1 MLEKARHAKVL
12 LHLALFLSYEAVDLV
27 TSLNESI
34 EDESKLEE
42 RVITE
47 WTNFTLTIDS
57 LYELINGWVDSDS
70 TSLDRDEEIKRAS
83 ELFSDM
89 YNQADLMDLLDKMDL
104 FKAAVELDQSA
115 QKLAADPSIRTSPM
129 ESNIKDSNFYSTLLN
144 NASQPSGA
152 REIIMQTLQIILV
165 AEHPL
170 TIGSIDALLGTKNEE
185 LLVNA
190 LSGVIGIATGGIITI
205 IDPIFRDFLHDKETA
220 GSFYIDEVQSH
231 SLMARS
237 CFAVMMQ
244 ELTFNI
250 CRIDSSFVRNNEI
263 PNMNEKIS
271 SFISSQ
277 LQYAAIHWHKHLIQ
291 SGEESHGSLSD
302 MLGQFSTS
310 PYPLYWMEV
319 ISALGKVRG
328 SLCGLQDAR
337 DWLLDAQTKERV
349 EDIHRFIVWFYTP
362 ISESIPHIYI
372 SSIPFGARDSI
383 LVQESI
389 EAFPRTL
396 SVTQGY
402 LKQWKT
408 HPNILEG
415 SRPISAAVFSPNG
428 RQIASCSDRTI
439 QLWDV
444 ETGQALGEP
453 LRGHRNRVTSV
464 SFSPDGHRIA
474 SGSHDHTI
482 RLWDAETGQAL
493 GEPLRSRRNRVTS
506 VSFSPDG
513 RRIASGLDDY
523 TIRLWDA
530 ETGRALGEPLRGRR
544 NWVTSVSFSPDG
556 RRIASGSDDYTI
568 RLRDAETLGELL
580 RDHEDRVNSVSF
592 SPDGRQIASGS
603 HDDTIQLWDAE
614 TGQALGKPLRGH
626 RNQVTSISF
635 SPDGRRVAS
644 GSRDVRLRLWDAE
657 TGQALGEP
665 LRDHQER
672 VTSVSFSPDGRQI
685 ASGSYDKTIRFWD
698 AKTGQALGEPLR
710 GHKGWVTSVS
720 FSPDGRRIA
729 SGSRDNT
736 IRLWDAE
743 TGQAL
748 GEPLRG
754 HKGWVTSVS
763 FSPDGRQIASG
774 SYDETIRLWYAE
786 TGQALGERPPDDH
799 QSSSLSSNELQ
810 TSHSAIARSG
820 WKSSSNSETIKLM
833 DQKTGRIL
841 VYWRHVP
848 GEASR
853 LVSARLE
860 DNGWVMEGDRL
871 LHWVPPSMECSI
883 DITQFRCGRQWKE
896 VHEVEGRGPPT

>member
-42 RVITE
+42 RVITK

-70 TSLDRDEEIKRAS
+70 TSLDWDEEIKRAS

-89 YNQADLMDLLDKMDL
+89 YNQADSMDSSDKMDL

-115 QKLAADPSIRTSPM
+115 QKSAADPSIRMSPM
-129 ESNIKDSNFYSTLLN
+129 ESNIKDSNFYSTLLK

-185 LLVNA
+185 LLVSA
-190 LSGVIGIATGGIITI
+190 LSGVIGIAAGGTITI

-237 CFAVMMQ
+237 CFIVMME

-263 PNMNEKIS
+263 PDMNKRIS

-291 SGEESHGSLSD
+291 SGEESRKSLSD
-302 MLGQFSTS
+302 LLGQFSRS

-408 HPNILEG
+408 HPNILKG

-474 SGSHDHTI
+474 SSSHDHTI

-513 RRIASGLDDY
+513 RRIASG
-523 TIRLWDA
+523 
-530 ETGRALGEPLRGRR
+530 
-544 NWVTSVSFSPDG
+544 
-556 RRIASGSDDYTI
+556 SDDYRI
-568 RLRDAETLGELL
+568 RLRDAEILGELL

-614 TGQALGKPLRGH
+614 TGQALGEPLRGH

-644 GSRDVRLRLWDAE
+644 GSHDKTLRLWDVE
-657 TGQALGEP
+657 TG
-665 LRDHQER
+665 R
-672 VTSVSFSPDGRQI
+672 
-685 ASGSYDKTIRFWD
+685 
-698 AKTGQALGEPLR
+698 ALGEPLR
-710 GHKGWVTSVS
+710 GHTSWVTSVS

-729 SGSRDNT
+729 SGSIDKT
-736 IRLWDAE
+736 IRLWNAE
-743 TGQAL
+743 TGQEL

-754 HKGWVTSVS
+754 HTSWVTSVS

-833 DQKTGRIL
+833 DQKTGRRL
-841 VYWRHVP
+841 VYWRRVP
-848 GEASR
+848 GEALR
-853 LVSARLE
+853 LEDARLE
-860 DNGWVMEGDRL
+860 NNGWVMEGNRL

-883 DITQFRCGRQWKE
+883 DIAQFRCGSQWKE

>member
-1 MLEKARHAKVL
+1 MDPSKTDPISLEAVMSTESLVQETSQQPTRPLFPLLEFSFSLAKEMLEKARHAKVL

-42 RVITE
+42 RVINK

-57 LYELINGWVDSDS
+57 LYELINGWVDSNS

-89 YNQADLMDLLDKMDL
+89 YNQADLMDSSDKMDL

-115 QKLAADPSIRTSPM
+115 QISATGPGIWMAPM
-129 ESNIKDSNFYSTLLN
+129 DSNIRDSNFYSTLLT
-144 NASQPSGA
+144 NAYRPSGA
-152 REIIMQTLQIILV
+152 REIIMQTLQIVLV

-170 TIGSIDALLGTKNEE
+170 TIRSIDALLGTKNEE
-185 LLVNA
+185 LLVNS
-190 LSGVIGIATGGIITI
+190 LSSVISIAADGTVTI

-237 CFAVMMQ
+237 CFVVMME

-263 PNMNEKIS
+263 PDMNERIS

-291 SGEESHGSLSD
+291 SGEELRRSLSD
-302 MLGQFSTS
+302 MLEQFSRS

-349 EDIHRFIVWFYTP
+349 EDIHRFIASFYTP

-372 SSIPFGARDSI
+372 SSIPFGARGSVLI
-383 LVQESI
+383 QESI
-389 EAFPRTL
+389 EAFPKTL

-402 LKQWKT
+402 YNRWKALPIILKGSE
-408 HPNILEG
+408 PNW
-415 SRPISAAVFSPNG
+415 AVVFFPNG
-428 RQIASCSDRTI
+428 RQIATGSNQTI

-444 ETGQALGEP
+444 ETGQALGELPRGHDDWVTSISFSPDGRRMASGSRDMTLRLWDAETGQAFGEP
-453 LRGHRNRVTSV
+453 LRDHEDRVTSV
-464 SFSPDGHRIA
+464 SFSPDGRQIA
-474 SGSHDHTI
+474 SGSCDDTI
-482 RLWDAETGQAL
+482 RLWDAETGQA
-493 GEPLRSRRNRVTS
+493 
-506 VSFSPDG
+506 F
-513 RRIASGLDDY
+513 
-523 TIRLWDA
+523 
-530 ETGRALGEPLRGRR
+530 GEPLRGHKD
-544 NWVTSVSFSPDG
+544 WVTSVSFSPDG
-556 RRIASGSDDYTI
+556 RRIASGSYDWTI
-568 RLRDAETLGELL
+568 RLWE
-580 RDHEDRVNSVSF
+580 
-592 SPDGRQIASGS
+592 
-603 HDDTIQLWDAE
+603 AE
-614 TGQALGKPLRGH
+614 TGQAFGEPLRGH
-626 RNQVTSISF
+626 ENS
-635 SPDGRRVAS
+635 
-644 GSRDVRLRLWDAE
+644 
-657 TGQALGEP
+657 
-665 LRDHQER
+665 

-685 ASGSYDKTIRFWD
+685 ASGSYDW
-698 AKTGQALGEPLR
+698 
-710 GHKGWVTSVS
+710 
-720 FSPDGRRIA
+720 
-729 SGSRDNT
+729 T
-736 IRLWDAE
+736 IRLWDVE

-748 GEPLRG
+748 GQPLRG
-754 HKGWVTSVS
+754 HMSWVTSVS

-774 SYDETIRLWYAE
+774 ENDGTIRLWDVE
-786 TGQALGERPPDDH
+786 TGQALGQPLRGHADWVNSVSFSPDGLQIASGSDDKTIRLWNAETGQPLRERPPDDH

-810 TSHSAIARSG
+810 PSHSAIAGSG

-833 DQKTGRIL
+833 DQKTGRRL
-841 VYWRHVP
+841 VYWRRVP
-848 GEASR
+848 GEALR
-853 LVSARLE
+853 LEDARLE
-860 DNGWVMEGDRL
+860 NNGWVMEGNRL
-871 LHWVPPSMECSI
+871 LHWVPPSMKCWI
-883 DITQFRCGRQWKE
+883 DNAQFRCGSQWKE